1 MNSSTLWKIKI
12 ELCEPEFQINID
24 NSNCSRDA
32 KTITF
37 DSISA
42 TSEEIDSL
50 INKAQDRDNMFHLI
64 FPKGYR
70 LSHFCVP
77 YPNIQFCEVLE
88 MVDEP
93 EISVEDQ
100 VDKILS
106 KE

>member
-1 MNSSTLWKIKI
+1 MNTCILWKIKI

-24 NSNCSRDA
+24 TSNLSKEA
-32 KTITF
+32 KTIIF

-42 TSEEIDSL
+42 THEEIDAM
-50 INKAQDRDNMFHLI
+50 INKAQDKDNMFHLR

-88 MVDEP
+88 MVNEP
-93 EISVEDQ
+93 ETSVESQIDQ
-100 VDKILS
+100 ILS